1 MSRNPKESKKKTK
14 AVFSF
19 FKKILNIFKT
29 RTEFVDKA
37 NNTKATM
44 KSFYCFLRKLPKKVY
59 FIFVAINFGVGLM
72 ILYYTDTIKQFF
84 PHLVCL
90 SVNISLTMQIGREY
104 IDTLNFLNAETCAY
118 TDENTELRTVFESF
132 HAKAMHKANL
142 LMCIIVVAVFLW
154 SIFSQHYITT
164 DLVGIYAVFMVCIS
178 VSFSVIGYTQ
188 YLWILWFLF
197 RVSKCTSMHFN
208 KITPANTPFLVKIA
222 TLLQQAKWCFL
233 IEGFCY
239 TFEYFILIPKE
250 NIISAKI
257 NMPDNFSF
265 LLTWFIVLLVIVLAF
280 PLIVFLQEY
289 LLSQIVSNLK
299 KQRIEYLSLQFDHLE
314 QYVALENKP
323 FNTFMYHE
331 IISKLNDSSDYPLK
345 IQRLGPTIVTIAT
358 GCLHVITLL
367 TQLPELRNLFNQW
380 GL

>member
-1 MSRNPKESKKKTK
+1 MSHNPKKSRKRAK
-14 AVFSF
+14 AVFCF
-19 FKKILNIFKT
+19 LGKILNVFQT
-29 RTEFVDKA
+29 RNEFVNK
-37 NNTKATM
+37 TKNSKDTM
-44 KSFYCFLRKLPKKVY
+44 KGFYCFLRKQPKKVY
-59 FIFVAINFGVGLM
+59 FIFLTINFLVGLM
-72 ILYYTDTIKQFF
+72 ILHYTDTIKQFF

-90 SVNISLTMQIGREY
+90 TVNISLTLQIGKEY
-104 IDTLNFLNAETCAY
+104 IDTLIFLNGETCTH

-142 LMCIIVVAVFLW
+142 LMCIIIVAVFLW

-164 DLVGIYAVFMVCIS
+164 DSVGIYAVFIVCIS
-178 VSFSVIGYTQ
+178 VSLSVIGYTQ

-197 RVSKCTSMHFN
+197 RVSKCSSMHFN
-208 KITPANTPFLVKIA
+208 KITPASTPFLIKIA
-222 TLLQQAKWCFL
+222 TLLQRAKWCFL

-250 NIISAKI
+250 NIISTKI

-265 LLTWFIVLLVIVLAF
+265 LLTWVIVLLVIVLAF

-289 LLSQIVSNLK
+289 LLSQIVCNLK
-299 KQRIEYLSLQFDHLE
+299 KQRIEYLSLQYDHLE

-367 TQLPELRNLFNQW
+367 AQLPELRNLFNQW